1 MTAPRRPWRRAAAL
15 LAVAAT
21 LLGLAR
27 PAAAQSLPEI
37 DRLLAIELHSVNGN
51 FEFRYDRYLA
61 TIIKGTWFVTSWS
74 GFAELGP
81 QIERQQLSLAE
92 ICKRQSM
99 TVDGD
104 LNFVQRFGDRP
115 VHGRF
120 EYLRGVLFNMSR
132 DRAEFAAAMNI
143 DAASTDQ
150 DFAVSILRGASDTL
164 VLTPRGMNLLI
175 GYSILDAGQPT
186 VFVRCP
192 PG

>member
-1 MTAPRRPWRRAAAL
+1 MTAPRRAPTAGRALLLVLAAAL
-15 LAVAAT
+15 LLV
-21 LLGLAR
+21 R

-37 DRLLAIELHSVNGN
+37 DRMLALELHSANGN
-51 FEFRYDRYLA
+51 FEYRYDRYLA
-61 TIIKGTWFVTSWS
+61 SIIKGTWFVTSWS

-81 QIERQQLSLAE
+81 QIERQQLSLGE

-150 DFAVSILRGASDTL
+150 DFAVSILRGAADTL
-164 VLTPRGMNLLI
+164 LLTPRGPNLLV
-175 GYSILDAGQPT
+175 GYSILNAGQPT

-192 PG
+192 AG

>member
-1 MTAPRRPWRRAAAL
+1 MKAPRRPPRGRAAL
-15 LAVAAT
+15 LAVAAAL
-21 LLGLAR
+21 LLGR

-37 DRLLAIELHSVNGN
+37 DRQLAVELHGVNGN
-51 FEFRYDRYLA
+51 FEYRYDRYLA
-61 TIIKGTWFVTSWS
+61 TIIRGTWFVTSWS

-81 QIERQQLSLAE
+81 QIERQQLSLGE

-99 TVDGD
+99 TVDSD
-104 LNFVQRFGDRP
+104 FTFVQRFGDRP

-120 EYLRGVLFNMSR
+120 EYLRGVLFHMWR

-150 DFAVSILRGASDTL
+150 DFAVSILRGAADTL
-164 VLTPRGMNLLI
+164 VLTPRGPNLLV
-175 GYSILDAGQPT
+175 GYSILNAGQPT

-192 PG
+192 AG

>member
-1 MTAPRRPWRRAAAL
+1 MRAQRRPPLGRAAL
-15 LAVAAT
+15 LAVAAAL
-21 LLGLAR
+21 LLGR

-37 DRLLAIELHSVNGN
+37 DRQLAIELHSVNGA
-51 FEFRYDRYLA
+51 FENRYDRYLA
-61 TIIKGTWFVTSWS
+61 TIIKGTWFVTSWA
-74 GFAELGP
+74 GFSELGP
-81 QIERQQLSLAE
+81 QIEHQQLSLAE

-143 DAASTDQ
+143 DAASNDQ
-150 DFAVSILRGASDTL
+150 DFAVSVLRGASDTL
-164 VLTPRGMNLLI
+164 VLTPRGPDLLV
-175 GYSILDAGQPT
+175 GYSILNAGQPT